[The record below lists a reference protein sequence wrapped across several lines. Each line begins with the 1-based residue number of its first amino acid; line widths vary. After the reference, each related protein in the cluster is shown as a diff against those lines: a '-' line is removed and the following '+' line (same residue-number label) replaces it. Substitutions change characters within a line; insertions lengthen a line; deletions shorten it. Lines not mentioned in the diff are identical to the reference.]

1 MENYDA
7 IVVGAGITGAAI
19 AYELQS
25 QGQRVLLLEKH
36 RQPTNATALSYGG
49 IIYWAGAT
57 PLQRQLCH
65 ESRYRWTHLSQE
77 LGGETEYRELELL
90 LYLRPGDD
98 AQTLAQQFD
107 HCLIRPQRVDRL
119 TAIAIEPQ
127 LNPDGIGGGFV
138 VPQGHCHGGKTVN
151 AYLEA
156 FIRQG
161 GVVHIATVQGLITK
175 QNRVQGVHTGG
186 GNFFA
191 HKVILAGG
199 GQSRALLP
207 GPGLNFPLYFT
218 HAAVLQTAPSKE
230 NLRCVI
236 MPADLQQRPNLEALA
251 PTLDWHQPNDHCV
264 ATVVEP
270 GAVQF
275 FDGRLFIGQIS
286 QLVTSP
292 HYRPDLAWAQQQ
304 LQTAIA
310 EILPRLAPLPVTAH
324 HCLVAFSAQT
334 LPLVGEMPNL
344 PGLVLFTGFTHPLV
358 YVPPLAQKLAH
369 HLTGGR
375 EPIIDHLAPL
385 LNPPQT
391 EK

>member
-36 RQPTNATALSYGG
+36 RQPANATALSYGG

-77 LGGETEYRELELL
+77 LEGETEYRELELL

-98 AQTLAQQFD
+98 AQTLAKQFD

-138 VPQGHCHGGKTVN
+138 VPQGHCHGGKAVN
-151 AYLEA
+151 AYLQA

-175 QNRVQGVHTGG
+175 QNRVQGVHTGV

-199 GQSRALLP
+199 GK
-207 GPGLNFPLYFT
+207 
-218 HAAVLQTAPSKE
+218 AVLCYRGQGLIFPS
-230 NLRCVI
+230 I
-236 MPADLQQRPNLEALA
+236 S
-251 PTLDWHQPNDHCV
+251 PTPPFCKPPPV
-264 ATVVEP
+264 KKIS
-270 GAVQF
+270 AV
-275 FDGRLFIGQIS
+275 
-286 QLVTSP
+286 
-292 HYRPDLAWAQQQ
+292 
-304 LQTAIA
+304 
-310 EILPRLAPLPVTAH
+310 
-324 HCLVAFSAQT
+324 
-334 LPLVGEMPNL
+334 
-344 PGLVLFTGFTHPLV
+344 
-358 YVPPLAQKLAH
+358 
-369 HLTGGR
+369 
-375 EPIIDHLAPL
+375 
-385 LNPPQT
+385 
-391 EK
+391 